1 MTMKEIEDIEQLC
14 NRTLSDEEKKMLM
27 KIGE

>member
-1 MTMKEIEDIEQLC
+1 MTMKEIEEIETMTQ
-14 NRTLSDEEKKMLM
+14 RTLSDKEKQMLM